1 MAILEVDVVEDE
13 HAALPADAKEPRR
26 PLRVHDR
33 AGASA
38 AQNELRAVRHG
49 ELAVGEIVGVALSEE
64 EFEGGAAAR
73 HQLASN
79 LA

>member
-1 MAILEVDVVEDE
+1 MVEDE

-49 ELAVGEIVGVALSEE
+49 ELIIGEIVGVALSEE
-64 EFEGGAAAR
+64 EFERGAATRRQFALY
-73 HQLASN
+73 LA
-79 LA
+79 